1 MLRHFVAAYVKRLII
16 IPCDSRTREATSSDR
31 YSQGC
36 PFLNFTCSR
45 TSLADLG
52 DLYDGGK
59 GSVRHCHL
67 RRTTS
72 VVKKHQEL
80 EGFKESYNGGGGG
93 SRHAS
98 QREVAGT
105 PVDVRSRA
113 ECYMSNILAAFRS
126 RKAMQRVIDR

>member
-1 MLRHFVAAYVKRLII
+1 MLRQFVAAYVKRLII

-36 PFLNFTCSR
+36 PFSNCTCSR

-59 GSVRHCHL
+59 GNVRHCHL

-72 VVKKHQEL
+72 VVKKHQEQ
-80 EGFKESYNGGGGG
+80 EGIKESYNGGGG

-113 ECYMSNILAAFRS
+113 ECYMSNILASFRS
-126 RKAMQRVIDR
+126 WKAMQRVIDR